1 MDHNGNISYK
11 RYVVF
16 WISQFL
22 SQLGSAMTGFALIL
36 WAYTQSRSALQVSLM
51 SFCSYVPYILAS
63 LFAGT
68 FVDRNSKK
76 KIMLASDSVAAA
88 GSVAVLAAALYAFG
102 GLWLISVQF
111 SFLSKQRNSKT
122 A

>member
-1 MDHNGNISYK
+1 MDHNGNISFK
-11 RYVVF
+11 RYVIF
-16 WISQFL
+16 WISQSL

-76 KIMLASDSVAAA
+76 IMLASDSVAAA
-88 GSVAVLAAALYAFG
+88 GSL
-102 GLWLISVQF
+102 
-111 SFLSKQRNSKT
+111 RN
-122 A
+122 